1 LSAEFA
7 LPVRV
12 YIEDTD
18 AQGIVY
24 YVNYLKYMERSRSE
38 WLRALGFANPAFWG
52 ADRMFVVHS
61 LHVNYLR
68 PAHLYDDLKVSA
80 RGSGHGRAWFGVE
93 QSVRRDAELL
103 CTGQVKVACVE
114 RGTMKPVAMPREL
127 IDRIFPT
134 A

>member
-1 LSAEFA
+1 MNAEFE

-24 YVNYLKYMERSRSE
+24 YVNYLKYMERARSE

-52 ADRMFVVHS
+52 EDRIFVVHS
-61 LHVNYLR
+61 LTASYRR
-68 PAHLYDDLKVSA
+68 PALLYDDLVVTA
-80 RGSGHGRAWFGVE
+80 RGAGHGRAWFGVE
-93 QSVRRDAELL
+93 QRVRRGGELL
-103 CTGQVKVACVE
+103 CSGQVKVACAD
-114 RGTMKPVAMPREL
+114 RHIMKPVAMPAEM
-127 IDRIFPT
+127 IARIFSP